1 MKAFSFKYLIQYAQ
15 AYNAPSG
22 LRKRGT
28 FDYDEEALVTDKTD
42 DAVGKIKRAVGALDK
57 LSIRLGVLLKR
68 YPTVR
73 LLVIVYMI
81 VLHVWTSVVL
91 VTYEP
96 EMHGS
101 NFPVHQEPHHA
112 AKQFQVILTPTL
124 AVGLCEDPTP

>member
-1 MKAFSFKYLIQYAQ
+1 MG
-15 AYNAPSG
+15 G
-22 LRKRGT
+22 LRKRGHH
-28 FDYDEEALVTDKTD
+28 DYDEEALVTDNTD

-57 LSIRLGVLLKR
+57 LSIRIGVLLKR
-68 YPTVR
+68 YPTAR

-81 VLHVWTSVVL
+81 MLHVWTSVVL

-112 AKQFQVILTPTL
+112 AKQFESGPLPN
-124 AVGLCEDPTP
+124 ED